1 MGKIGSLGMGKVIR
15 KLTLNIESGRYLM
28 HREKIKDNEIV
39 DIKGNTS
46 LKMAKKIFFIPIRP

>member
-1 MGKIGSLGMGKVIR
+1 MGKVIR